1 LTNIIGWF
9 AKILTSIGNLITRT
23 NSSENYFSQ
32 NLNRDELKSV
42 LQKDTEQVDED
53 EMIALKSLL
62 ELNELTVEDI
72 LIPIQEVISININ
85 DENKKISLKK
95 ISFSLYLMKL
105 LRIFLGSYT
114 LRRLIN
120 YKL

>member
-1 LTNIIGWF
+1 MVS
-9 AKILTSIGNLITRT
+9 KILTSVGNLITGT
-23 NSSENYFSQ
+23 NSNENYFSQ

-85 DENKKISLKK
+85 DENIKK
-95 ISFSLYLMKL
+95 YP
-105 LRIFLGSYT
+105 
-114 LRRLIN
+114 
-120 YKL
+120 